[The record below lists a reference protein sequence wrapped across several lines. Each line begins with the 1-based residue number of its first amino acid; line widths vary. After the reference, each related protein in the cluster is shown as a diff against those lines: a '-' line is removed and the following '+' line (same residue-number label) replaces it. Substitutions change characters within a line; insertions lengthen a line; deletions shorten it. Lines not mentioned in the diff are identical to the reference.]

1 LHTESGLFRKTYSI
15 THFGRVMLGYERN
28 DYLTLDPDTL
38 ALVEPWKAREKLAEL
53 NKNANDRFQSERRDY
68 LQRRF
73 TVALKW
79 LAQRKTVTERLS
91 DLIRS
96 GNYSR
101 DDLIRIANGEF

>member
-1 LHTESGLFRKTYSI
+1 
-15 THFGRVMLGYERN
+15 MLGYERN